1 MQTIVAQITAADVAM
16 ITMTTKATKT
26 RRSSKIK
33 SCCSSDSQQ
42 KAASLLPPTKQVIAR
57 RDDIPPADRGGS
69 KSVRGRTRS
78 PHSSGGMRTDGSRHR
93 LMPPTAGVTITLA
106 HT

>member
-26 RRSSKIK
+26 RRSSKIT

-42 KAASLLPPTKQVIAR
+42 KAASLLPSTKQVIAR
-57 RDDIPPADRGGS
+57 RDDIPPPIAADLSPYADGPAVRTALVACGRTDRGI
-69 KSVRGRTRS
+69 
-78 PHSSGGMRTDGSRHR
+78 
-93 LMPPTAGVTITLA
+93 A
-106 HT
+106 